1 MSPTVRIIRFARTDI
16 ADVYPS
22 GGEIIARVFL
32 NETAAP
38 VGLVLRAA
46 ELWAYRLVDGPSPFL
61 DGRLTRQDLERQIT
75 LFHLGEVPCA
85 PAANYTPERPDFVAA
100 I

>member
-46 ELWAYRLVDGPSPFL
+46 GLWAYRLVDGPSPFL

-75 LFHLGEVPCA
+75 HFHLGEVPCA
-85 PAANYTPERPDFVAA
+85 PAADDTTMQPEFDAA

>member
-1 MSPTVRIIRFARTDI
+1 MSPPARIIRFARTDI
-16 ADVYPS
+16 ADVHPS
-22 GGEIIARVFL
+22 GGEIIARVYL

-46 ELWAYRLVDGPSPFL
+46 GFWAYRLVDGPSPVL

-75 LFHLGEVPCA
+75 FFHLGEVPCA
-85 PAANYTPERPDFVAA
+85 PAASYTPEQSEFVAA

>member
-46 ELWAYRLVDGPSPFL
+46 GLWAYRLVDGPSPFL

-85 PAANYTPERPDFVAA
+85 PAADDTTMQPEFDAA

>member
-38 VGLVLRAA
+38 VGLVLRVAGF
-46 ELWAYRLVDGPSPFL
+46 WAYRLVDGPSPVL

-85 PAANYTPERPDFVAA
+85 PAADDTTMQPEFDAA

>member
-38 VGLVLRAA
+38 VGLVLRGTGF
-46 ELWAYRLVDGPSPFL
+46 WAYRLVDGPSPVL

-85 PAANYTPERPDFVAA
+85 PAADDTTMQPEFDAA

>member
-38 VGLVLRAA
+38 VGLVLRVAGF
-46 ELWAYRLVDGPSPFL
+46 WAYRVVDGPSPVL

-85 PAANYTPERPDFVAA
+85 PAADDTTMQPEFDAA

>member
-1 MSPTVRIIRFARTDI
+1 MSPPVHSIRFARTDI
-16 ADVYPS
+16 SDVHPS
-22 GGEIIARVFL
+22 GDEIVARVYL

-38 VGLVLRAA
+38 VGLVLRGAGF
-46 ELWAYRLVDGPSPFL
+46 WAYRLVDGPSPVL

-85 PAANYTPERPDFVAA
+85 PAADDTTMQPEFVAA

>member
-46 ELWAYRLVDGPSPFL
+46 GLWAYRLVDGPSPVL

-85 PAANYTPERPDFVAA
+85 PAADDTTMQPEFVAA